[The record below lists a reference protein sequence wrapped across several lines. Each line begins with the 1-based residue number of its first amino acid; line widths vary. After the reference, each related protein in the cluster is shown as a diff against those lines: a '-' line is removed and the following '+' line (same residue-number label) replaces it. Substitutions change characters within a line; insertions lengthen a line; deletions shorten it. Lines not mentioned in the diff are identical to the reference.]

1 MSGER
6 QRASDAAFQTGAEV
20 ARKRAWGSCEVC
32 GKRRDVMTHHRQPRQ
47 MGGVSG
53 VGLAVNRPSALLR
66 VCQFCNDQLE
76 VQQRGLAYDLGLIV
90 RRPTV
95 PAEVPVWL
103 NTINGP
109 GWWLLDD
116 EGSYKWVDLPVPAEV
131 LAVARV
137 GRGR

>member
-1 MSGER
+1 M
-6 QRASDAAFQTGAEV
+6 
-20 ARKRAWGSCEVC
+20 RKRAWGACEVC

-53 VGLAVNRPSALLR
+53 VGMAVNRPSALLR
-66 VCQFCNDQLE
+66 VCQLCNDQLE
-76 VQQRGLAYDLGLIV
+76 VQERALAYELGLIV

-109 GWWLLDD
+109 GWWLLND
-116 EGSYKWVDLPVPAEV
+116 EGDYLTVSQPPPAQV
-131 LAVARV
+131 LASAR
-137 GRGR
+137 